1 MKTLKEV
8 NMVLDLLNSLTD
20 LLGEPRIPIRYSF
33 NHEVNSWEIFNIYPQ
48 DKKRLTNRL
57 EYVFFVDLADYEWEV

>member
-1 MKTLKEV
+1 MKTLKEL

-20 LLGEPRIPIRYSF
+20 ELEEPRIPIRYSF

-48 DKKRLTNRL
+48 DKIRLENRL
-57 EYVFFVDLADYEWEV
+57 EYVFFVDLHDYKWEV

>member
-1 MKTLKEV
+1 MRTLAEL

-57 EYVFFVDLADYEWEV
+57 EYVFNVDLVDYEWEV

>member
-1 MKTLKEV
+1 MRTLAEL

-57 EYVFFVDLADYEWEV
+57 EYVFFVDLANYEWEV